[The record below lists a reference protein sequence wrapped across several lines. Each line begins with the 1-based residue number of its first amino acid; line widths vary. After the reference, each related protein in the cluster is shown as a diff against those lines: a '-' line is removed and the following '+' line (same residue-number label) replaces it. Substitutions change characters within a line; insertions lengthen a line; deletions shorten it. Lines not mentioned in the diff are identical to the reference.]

1 MTSGRKIGFIGT
13 GVMGSSMAGHLLNA
27 GENLSIYNRT
37 KAKAEDL
44 LARGARWTQGPAEMA
59 KTCDLIFTM
68 LGYPEDVEEVIQN
81 QLLPGMKPGTTIVDF
96 TTSSP
101 SLAKALAEVGEKS
114 QVQVLD
120 APVSGGDL
128 GARNATLSIMVGGKE
143 DAAKEVWPYLEKL
156 GKTLVHQGPAGS
168 GQLTKMANQI
178 AVAGSMLGM
187 VESLAFAKKSGL
199 NPDKVLDSIRVGAA
213 GSWSLDN
220 LSPRVLNGDDAPGFY
235 IKHFIK
241 DLGIALSSAESMELE
256 LPGTERALELYR
268 LLQKRGHE
276 DKGTQALFLLY
287 T

>member
-1 MTSGRKIGFIGT
+1 
-13 GVMGSSMAGHLLNA
+13 MGSSMAGHLLNA